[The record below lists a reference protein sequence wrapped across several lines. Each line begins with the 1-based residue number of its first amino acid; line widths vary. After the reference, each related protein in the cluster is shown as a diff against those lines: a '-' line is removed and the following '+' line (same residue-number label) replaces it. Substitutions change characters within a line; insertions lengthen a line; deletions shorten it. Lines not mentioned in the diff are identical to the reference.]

1 MRNPGTLRKI
11 QFGIIQFGKIQ
22 FRKICEQIGGKIC
35 ENIGGKM
42 GGQIGEQ
49 NRWQLPWFW

>member
-1 MRNPGTLRKI
+1 MREPGTLRK
-11 QFGIIQFGKIQ
+11 IQFGKIQ
-22 FRKICEQIGGKIC
+22 FRKICEQIGSKIGGKIS

-49 NRWQLPWFW
+49 NR